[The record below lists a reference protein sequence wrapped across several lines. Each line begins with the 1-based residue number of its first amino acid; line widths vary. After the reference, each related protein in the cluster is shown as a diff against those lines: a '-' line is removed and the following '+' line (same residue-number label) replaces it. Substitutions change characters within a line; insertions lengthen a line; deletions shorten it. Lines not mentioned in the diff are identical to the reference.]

1 MKIYD
6 VIVIGGGPAGMMAAG
21 RAARRGRSVLL
32 LEKNATLGRKLLVTG
47 GGRCNLTNTLINKNT
62 IPVKYKDNGKFLFS
76 AFAQFGVKETLEFF
90 NSQGL
95 KTKEEDEGKIFPTTN
110 SAKTVLDVMIKY
122 MKEDGVTIK
131 NGVEVTGI
139 LVDPDTKNIIV
150 EISKGEHF
158 IAKSCILASGGNSY
172 PATGSTGEGFVWLK
186 KLGHK
191 ISNSNLILAPITLKD
206 SWAKKLT
213 GISFDNIGL
222 SVFQNNKKQISE
234 HGKILFTHFGVSG
247 STIFNISKEI
257 GEMLQRGKVII
268 KVDLFPKI
276 DLIKLQIQ
284 LQTLLAKNSNKKIKN
299 TLSNFVPAKMASAI
313 LEITG
318 INEEVKNHNIN
329 SETRKKICETL
340 KALPLNVLGLLKENA
355 IASAGGVN
363 LKEINFKTMQSRI
376 VPNLY
381 LVGDILD
388 INRPSGG
395 YSLQLCWTTGFV
407 AGNHA

>member
-1 MKIYD
+1 MIYD

-32 LEKNATLGRKLLVTG
+32 LEKNETLGRKLLITG
-47 GGRCNLTNTLINKNT
+47 GGRCNLTNSQINKDT

-76 AFAQFGVKETLEFF
+76 AFSQFGVEKTIIFF

-95 KTKEEDEGKIFPTTN
+95 KTKEEDEGRIFPASN
-110 SAKTVLDVMIKY
+110 SAKSVLDTMTKY
-122 MKEDGVTIK
+122 MKDDGVT
-131 NGVEVTGI
+131 VETNVEATGL

-150 EISKGEHF
+150 TIKNDDHF
-158 IAKSCILASGGNSY
+158 IGKSCILASGGNSY
-172 PATGSTGEGFVWLK
+172 PITGSTGEGLIWLK

-191 ISNSNLILAPITLKD
+191 INASNPILAPITLKD
-206 SWAKKLT
+206 SWPKKLT
-213 GISFDNIGL
+213 GISFDSIKI
-222 SVFQNNKKQISE
+222 SIFQNDKKQISVD
-234 HGKILFTHFGVSG
+234 GKILFTHFGVSG
-247 STIFNISKEI
+247 STIFNISKEVN
-257 GEMLQRGKVII
+257 ELLKKGKVLI

-284 LQTLLAKNSNKKIKN
+284 LQTLLTKNSNKKIIN
-299 TLSNFVPAKMASAI
+299 TLSNFVPAKMATAI

-318 INEEVKNHNIN
+318 VNEEAKNHNIS

-340 KALPLNVLGLLKENA
+340 KTLPLNVSGLLVENA
-355 IASAGGVN
+355 HASTGGVD
-363 LKEINFKTMQSRI
+363 LKEINFKTMQSRVI
-376 VPNLY
+376 PNLY

-407 AGNHA
+407 AGDNA